1 MALHQL
7 WDKHSFLRL
16 PFIPYIWECVC
27 KSIWDLQ
34 LLYAAVRVMNEIYCY
49 RAAAVMHTTLRR
61 NFTFT
66 DTRFSPQQSGRCVES
81 DNCIEIETT
90 TATETSFY
98 FSSVL
103 EKQSVAAFTV
113 TPPKRSLSISL
124 SAGGGRQM
132 SSIGA
137 WSQAKSFNISSPII
151 FDSFERRRLLSRN
164 LCSPNWQRWH
174 GQAWEESGE
183 REYEI

>member
-1 MALHQL
+1 
-7 WDKHSFLRL
+7 
-16 PFIPYIWECVC
+16 
-27 KSIWDLQ
+27 
-34 LLYAAVRVMNEIYCY
+34 
-49 RAAAVMHTTLRR
+49 MHTTLRR

-66 DTRFSPQQSGRCVES
+66 DTRFSPQKSGRCVES
-81 DNCIEIETT
+81 DNCIEIKPT
-90 TATETSFY
+90 TATEISFY

-164 LCSPNWQRWH
+164 LCFPNWQRWH
-174 GQAWEESGE
+174 GQAWEESSE
-183 REYEI
+183 REYEISLPHLKALKDASFQEPRTLIKLHCTAASFIALLCIYNPA

>member
-1 MALHQL
+1 
-7 WDKHSFLRL
+7 
-16 PFIPYIWECVC
+16 
-27 KSIWDLQ
+27 
-34 LLYAAVRVMNEIYCY
+34 MNEIYCY
-49 RAAAVMHTTLRR
+49 RAAVVMHTMLRR

-66 DTRFSPQQSGRCVES
+66 DTRFSRQKSGRCVES
-81 DNCIEIETT
+81 DKCIEINPT
-90 TATETSFY
+90 TATKTSFY
-98 FSSVL
+98 CSSVL

-113 TPPKRSLSISL
+113 TPPKRSLSITL

-137 WSQAKSFNISSPII
+137 WSQAKSFNTSSPII

-174 GQAWEESGE
+174 GQAWEESSE
-183 REYEI
+183 REYEISLPHLKALKDASFQEPSALIKLHCTAAPFIALLCIYNPA

>member
-1 MALHQL
+1 
-7 WDKHSFLRL
+7 
-16 PFIPYIWECVC
+16 
-27 KSIWDLQ
+27 
-34 LLYAAVRVMNEIYCY
+34 
-49 RAAAVMHTTLRR
+49 MHTMLRR

-151 FDSFERRRLLSRN
+151 FDYFERRKLLSRN

-174 GQAWEESGE
+174 GQAWEESSE
-183 REYEI
+183 REYEISLPHLKALKDASFQERSALIKLLCTAASFIALLCIYNPA